1 MSREQYKT
9 EINKILEYSETYQIL
24 NSNPTKLFKKEL
36 DSIVRYGVERDVL
49 NKSEEN
55 PRLAEY
61 W

>member
-61 W
+61 R